1 MTTSEQFITHLN
13 DVFDSKGLK
22 LISDF
27 FITFSRFECALKTS
41 ITYSNERKGKIE
53 PDWSKFTKSI
63 KDTFN
68 KDRTIELKTAVEFIL
83 NNPPK
88 YQTIE
93 FKTLR
98 WVEKSFNHNEPE
110 LNKLE
115 QHIRDIRNNLFH
127 GGKFYG
133 RFTHDVS
140 RNAKLIKYAILV
152 LDEWLELNI
161 QVRTIFL
168 SPLN

>member
-13 DVFDSKGLK
+13 DVFDSNGLK

-53 PDWSKFTKSI
+53 ANWGKFTKSI
-63 KDTFN
+63 KDTFI
-68 KDRTIELKTAVEFIL
+68 KERTKELRAAVEFIID
-83 NNPPK
+83 NPPK

-93 FKTLR
+93 LNTLS
-98 WVEKSFNHNEPE
+98 WVDRPFTHNEPE

-133 RFTHDVS
+133 TFTPDVS
-140 RNAKLIKYAILV
+140 RNYNLIKYAIV
-152 LDEWLELNI
+152 
-161 QVRTIFL
+161 
-168 SPLN
+168 